1 MRRVHAICFPE
12 ERPEDDETDA
22 AFWDR
27 VTSFHDQDAVEWFL
41 LFDETKSSDP
51 PTSSSSSAP
60 PAPPPPSTPLLGFA
74 AATPYADSVY
84 GLHLAVVPEARRAGR
99 GAWLMR
105 EVQRRAASAGV
116 FAIQATVD
124 VAGSARLVRYY
135 ERCGARVIATG
146 AGSAGS
152 APASVVRIRRE
163 FDEAVAE
170 AELRESRAR
179 ARREEAKA
187 TKATAGRRVASF
199 VAGTLDVLSS
209 DYCRANVYPKLA
221 AAAAVLLVVYVAR
234 DRARRR

>member
-1 MRRVHAICFPE
+1 M
-12 ERPEDDETDA
+12 
-22 AFWDR
+22 
-27 VTSFHDQDAVEWFL
+27 
-41 LFDETKSSDP
+41 
-51 PTSSSSSAP
+51 
-60 PAPPPPSTPLLGFA
+60 
-74 AATPYADSVY
+74 
-84 GLHLAVVPEARRAGR
+84 
-99 GAWLMR
+99 
-105 EVQRRAASAGV
+105 
-116 FAIQATVD
+116 
-124 VAGSARLVRYY
+124 VRYY

-179 ARREEAKA
+179 ARREEEAKA

-209 DYCRANVYPKLA
+209 DYFRANVYPKLA
-221 AAAAVLLVVYVAR
+221 AAAAVLLVVYVVR

>member
-1 MRRVHAICFPE
+1 M
-12 ERPEDDETDA
+12 
-22 AFWDR
+22 
-27 VTSFHDQDAVEWFL
+27 
-41 LFDETKSSDP
+41 
-51 PTSSSSSAP
+51 
-60 PAPPPPSTPLLGFA
+60 
-74 AATPYADSVY
+74 
-84 GLHLAVVPEARRAGR
+84 
-99 GAWLMR
+99 
-105 EVQRRAASAGV
+105 
-116 FAIQATVD
+116 
-124 VAGSARLVRYY
+124 VRYY

-163 FDEAVAE
+163 FDEAVAA